1 MRRKETVAASIDDA
15 YMNRNMSF
23 EDIHRM
29 NFAQLMDPRN
39 KKEKFQ
45 MQEFLDLDLEDDETS
60 PKFRRKQFS
69 PKRRNLAAGYP
80 LTEKRTAKSVV
91 KKMKMEMEL
100 S

>member
-39 KKEKFQ
+39 KKEKF
-45 MQEFLDLDLEDDETS
+45 
-60 PKFRRKQFS
+60 
-69 PKRRNLAAGYP
+69 
-80 LTEKRTAKSVV
+80 
-91 KKMKMEMEL
+91 
-100 S
+100 